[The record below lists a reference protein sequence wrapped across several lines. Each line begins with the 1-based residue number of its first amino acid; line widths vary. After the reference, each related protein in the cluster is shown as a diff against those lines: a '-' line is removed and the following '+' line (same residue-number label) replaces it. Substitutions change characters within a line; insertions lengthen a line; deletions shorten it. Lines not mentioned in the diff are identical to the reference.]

1 MKKIIRLIISSA
13 MVTCL
18 LCSCTKNDVGAENAA
33 TEETP
38 REVTL
43 ILDPDSDAVGTEE
56 TTEQVQPE
64 ASQTDDEDGTAE
76 ETDGNSSDSSEG
88 NADEETV
95 SEDGEDDASTVSE
108 SAAEADSGE
117 SEATVIDGLTV
128 STVSVTDSMTY
139 ASFSAIRT
147 GSATLYKNPD
157 PVRGKFVVCVNAGHG
172 TSGGQSVKTQC
183 HPDGSP
189 KVTGGTTGAGA
200 TTAVAVSSGMTF
212 GDGKSE
218 ASVTL
223 AQALILKEMLLSKGY
238 SVLMIRETD
247 DVQLDNVARTVL
259 ANQYADCHIA
269 IHWDS
274 SESDKGAFYC
284 SVPDV
289 ASYRAM
295 EPVASTWQKSH
306 ALGDSIIAGLKGQGI
321 KILSSGSMAIDL
333 TQTSYSSIPSID
345 LELGDKASDHSESRL
360 RLNAAGIIAGLDAFF
375 GL

>member
-1 MKKIIRLIISSA
+1 MKKVFRTIISSA
-13 MVTCL
+13 LAACL
-18 LCSCTKNDVGAENAA
+18 LCSCTKNDAGVENEAS
-33 TEETP
+33 EEP
-38 REVTL
+38 LREVTL
-43 ILDPDSDAVGTEE
+43 ILNPNEGGTGREENIEQIQHDDAQQEDE
-56 TTEQVQPE
+56 SKTT
-64 ASQTDDEDGTAE
+64 E
-76 ETDGNSSDSSEG
+76 ETDGNSSDGSEG
-88 NADEETV
+88 NAPEETV
-95 SEDGEDDASTVSE
+95 SEDGEDDAGTVSE

-117 SEATVIDGLTV
+117 SEAYVTGDIAV
-128 STVSVTDSMTY
+128 SSVSLTDSMTY
-139 ASFSAIRT
+139 ASFSAIHSGT
-147 GSATLYKNPD
+147 ATLYKNPD
-157 PVRGKFVVCVNAGHG
+157 PVRGKYVVCVNAGHG
-172 TSGGQSVKTQC
+172 TKGGQSVKTQC

-189 KVTGGTTGAGA
+189 KVTGGTTGTGA
-200 TTAVAVSSGMTF
+200 TKAVAVSSGMTF

-218 ASVTL
+218 SSVTL
-223 AQALILKEMLLSKGY
+223 AQALILKEVLLNAGY

-259 ANQYADCHIA
+259 ANEYADCHIA

-306 ALGDSIIAGLKGQGI
+306 ALGDSIITGLKGQGV
-321 KILSSGSMAIDL
+321 KIFSGGSMAIDL

-360 RLNAAGIIAGLDAFF
+360 RLNAAGIIDGLDAFF

>member
-1 MKKIIRLIISSA
+1 MKKLFRIIISSA
-13 MVTCL
+13 LAACL
-18 LCSCTKNDVGAENAA
+18 LCSCTKNGAGDDNGAA
-33 TEETP
+33 EEP
-38 REVTL
+38 LREVTL
-43 ILDPDSDAVGTEE
+43 ILNPNEGETGREENIEQIQPDDAQQEDESQTTEE
-56 TTEQVQPE
+56 
-64 ASQTDDEDGTAE
+64 A
-76 ETDGNSSDSSEG
+76 DGNSP
-88 NADEETV
+88 EETV
-95 SEDGEDDASTVSE
+95 SEDGEDDAGTVSE
-108 SAAEADSGE
+108 SAAEDDSGE
-117 SEATVIDGLTV
+117 SEAYVTGDIAV
-128 STVSVTDSMTY
+128 SSVSLTDSMTY
-139 ASFSAIRT
+139 ASFSAIRSGT
-147 GSATLYKNPD
+147 ATLYKNPD
-157 PVRGKFVVCVNAGHG
+157 PVRGKYVICVNAGHG
-172 TSGGQSVKTQC
+172 TKGGQSVKTQC

-189 KVTGGTTGAGA
+189 KVTGGTTGTGA
-200 TTAVAVSSGMTF
+200 TKAVAVSSGMTF

-218 ASVTL
+218 SSVTL
-223 AQALILKEMLLSKGY
+223 AQALILKEVLLDAGY

-259 ANQYADCHIA
+259 ANEYADCHIA

-306 ALGDSIIAGLKGQGI
+306 ALGDSIITGLKGRGV
-321 KILSSGSMAIDL
+321 KIFSGGSMAIDL

-360 RLNAAGIIAGLDAFF
+360 RLNAAGIKDGLDAFF

>member
-1 MKKIIRLIISSA
+1 MVLTAAILGACTDKAGVADTVAESGTESA
-13 MVTCL
+13 T
-18 LCSCTKNDVGAENAA
+18 AEKL
-33 TEETP
+33 P
-38 REVTL
+38 EVTL
-43 ILDPDSDAVGTEE
+43 ILNQADAGGT
-56 TTEQVQPE
+56 VDQPE
-64 ASQTDDEDGTAE
+64 TDASRGDDESGEDIEGAVEVSADTADARDE
-76 ETDGNSSDSSEG
+76 ADTTGENAETD
-88 NADEETV
+88 ADT
-95 SEDGEDDASTVSE
+95 
-108 SAAEADSGE
+108 GE

-128 STVSVTDSMTY
+128 STVSLTDSMPY
-139 ASFSAIRT
+139 ASFSAINT
-147 GSATLYKNPD
+147 GAATLYKNPD
-157 PVRGKFVVCVNAGHG
+157 PVRGKYVICVNAGHG
-172 TSGGQSVKTQC
+172 TKGGQSVKTQC

-218 ASVTL
+218 SSVTL
-223 AQALILKEMLLSKGY
+223 AQALILKEMLLDAGY

-259 ANQYADCHIA
+259 ANEFADCHIA
-269 IHWDS
+269 LHWDS
-274 SESDKGAFYC
+274 SEKDKGAFYC

-321 KILSSGSMAIDL
+321 KIFSSGTMALDL

-345 LELGDKASDHSESRL
+345 LELGDKASDHSDSRL
-360 RLNAAGIIAGLDAFF
+360 RLNAAGIITGLDAFF
-375 GL
+375 GIG

>member
-1 MKKIIRLIISSA
+1 MKKIIRMIISSA

-18 LCSCTKNDVGAENAA
+18 LCSCTKDNAA
-33 TEETP
+33 VDNEAAEEKP

-43 ILDPDSDAVGTEE
+43 ILDPNAGAAGTEE
-56 TTEQVQPE
+56 NAEQVKPEESQP
-64 ASQTDDEDGTAE
+64 DDESGETAE
-76 ETDGNSSDSSEG
+76 GDGNASDSPEG
-88 NADEETV
+88 TV
-95 SEDGEDDASTVSE
+95 SEDGDGDEGTVSE
-108 SAAEADSGE
+108 PSAEADSGE

-128 STVSVTDSMTY
+128 STVSLTDSMTY

-157 PVRGKFVVCVNAGHG
+157 SARGKYVVCVNAGHG

-269 IHWDS
+269 LHWDS

-295 EPVASTWQKSH
+295 EPVAGTWQKSH

-321 KILSSGSMAIDL
+321 KIMSSGSMAIDL

-360 RLNAAGIIAGLDAFF
+360 RLNAAGIIDGLDAFF
-375 GL
+375 GIN